1 MLSKRVFWLACAAVA
16 IWLIWLRLRQRQIEF
31 ASSTPQFAPP
41 RTFAPP
47 IPAAPPISHP
57 DPVEASTATPA
68 PAPPVAETLR
78 AIAKGADMADVEA
91 STATPAPAPPATD
104 TLRAIAKG
112 ADMAANVS
120 EVGGTAEI
128 AISGYCMRCKT
139 KRLIQNAHRE
149 TTESGRPAARGT
161 CPICGSN
168 MFTFLATND
177 DA

>member
-1 MLSKRVFWLACAAVA
+1 LACAAVA

-47 IPAAPPISHP
+47 VPAAPPIRRP
-57 DPVEASTATPA
+57 DPIEASTATPA
-68 PAPPVAETLR
+68 L
-78 AIAKGADMADVEA
+78 
-91 STATPAPAPPATD
+91 APPAAD

-120 EVGGTAEI
+120 EVGGIADTPRAIAKGADMAANVSEVGGIAEI

-139 KRLIQNAHRE
+139 KRLIQNAHHE

-168 MFTFLATND
+168 MFTFLATNV

>member
-78 AIAKGADMADVEA
+78 AIAKGADMA
-91 STATPAPAPPATD
+91 
-104 TLRAIAKG
+104 
-112 ADMAANVS
+112 ANVS
-120 EVGGTAEI
+120 EVGGIAEI

-139 KRLIQNAHRE
+139 KRLIQNAHHE

>member
-47 IPAAPPISHP
+47 IPAAPPIRRP

-68 PAPPVAETLR
+68 PAPPAAGTPP
-78 AIAKGADMADVEA
+78 AIAE
-91 STATPAPAPPATD
+91 
-104 TLRAIAKG
+104 G
-112 ADMAANVS
+112 ADMAADVS
-120 EVGGTAEI
+120 EAGGIAEI

>member
-1 MLSKRVFWLACAAVA
+1 MLSKRVLWLACAAVA

-41 RTFAPP
+41 RTFALP
-47 IPAAPPISHP
+47 IPAVPPIRRP
-57 DPVEASTATPA
+57 DPIEASTATPA
-68 PAPPVAETLR
+68 PAPLA
-78 AIAKGADMADVEA
+78 A
-91 STATPAPAPPATD
+91 D

-139 KRLIQNAHRE
+139 KRLIQNAHHE